1 MLTLFAVHINTMR
14 YTKNITTFLALVIIL
29 ISGGSW
35 GFLGHK
41 TAHQLAVYELPK
53 KMQRF
58 FFKHLDYLEAHAVRP
73 DERRY
78 SDKTEAPK
86 HFIDI
91 ESYGDSAEWKMP
103 YTWDEAV
110 AKYSKDSLVKYG
122 YVPYQVLFVAQQLTQ
137 AFKAGNA
144 DTILFY
150 ATDLGHYIEDAH
162 VPLHTSVNYDGQLT
176 NQKGL
181 HALWETN
188 VPETDIAGFNL
199 YSRHTA
205 KYLKH
210 PEQAIWQAV
219 RRAHELLPEVFGKEK
234 ELSEHFTESTKYV
247 THTKNGHRVKVYSAA
262 FSKAY
267 ADSLQ
272 GTVNRQLLYAT
283 DMVADFWYTAWVNAG
298 KPDLSA
304 MLDTPFTKQ
313 DKAELRKQIRS
324 YKGNHLL
331 HDSLLLSKLK
341 GIKPEVTE

>member
-1 MLTLFAVHINTMR
+1 MQTLSAVYINSMKPA
-14 YTKNITTFLALVIIL
+14 KNITSFLALVIIL

-41 TAHQLAVYELPK
+41 TAHQLAVYALPS

-58 FFKHLDYLEAHAVRP
+58 FFKHLDYLEANAVRP

-91 ESYGDSAEWKMP
+91 ESYGDSSEWKMP

-144 DTILFY
+144 DSILFY
-150 ATDLGHYIEDAH
+150 ATDLGHYVEDAN
-162 VPLHTSVNYDGQLT
+162 VPLHTSVNHDGQLT

-188 VPETDIAGFNL
+188 VPETTIEGFNL
-199 YSRHTA
+199 YSRHSA

-210 PEQAIWQAV
+210 PEQTIWQAV
-219 RRAHELLPEVFGKEK
+219 RRAHDLLPEVFGTEK
-234 ELSEHFTESTKYV
+234 NISQHFTDSNKYV
-247 THTKNGHRVKVYSAA
+247 THTKNGHPVKVYSTA

-272 GTVNRQLLYAT
+272 GTVNRQLLYAA
-283 DMVADFWYTAWVNAG
+283 DLVADFWYTAWVNAG
-298 KPDLSA
+298 KPDLTALLPTAFS
-304 MLDTPFTKQ
+304 KE
-313 DKAELRKQIRS
+313 DKAALRKQIRS
-324 YKGNHLL
+324 YKSNHLL
-331 HDSLLLSKLK
+331 QDSLLLSKQK

>member
-1 MLTLFAVHINTMR
+1 MKSAKNLTS
-14 YTKNITTFLALVIIL
+14 FLALVIIL
-29 ISGGSW
+29 ISGSSW

-41 TAHQLAVYELPK
+41 TAHQLAVYALPS

-58 FFKHLDYLEAHAVRP
+58 FFKHLDHLEANAVRP
-73 DERRY
+73 DEMRY

-122 YVPYQVLFVAQQLTQ
+122 YVPYQVLQVAQQLTR
-137 AFKAGNA
+137 AFKAGNT
-144 DTILFY
+144 DSILFY
-150 ATDLGHYIEDAH
+150 ATDLGHYIEDAN
-162 VPLHTSVNYDGQLT
+162 VPLHTSVNHDGQLT

-188 VPETDIAGFNL
+188 VPETTIEGFNL
-199 YSRHTA
+199 YSRHSA

-210 PEQAIWQAV
+210 PDQAIWQAV
-219 RRAHELLPEVFGKEK
+219 RRAHDLLPEVFGAEK
-234 ELSEHFTESTKYV
+234 NISQHFTDSNKYV
-247 THTKNGHRVKVYSAA
+247 THTKNGHPVKVYSTA

-272 GTVNRQLLYAT
+272 GTVNRQLLYAA
-283 DMVADFWYTAWVNAG
+283 DLVADFWYTAWVNAG
-298 KPDLSA
+298 KPNLTA
-304 MLDTPFTKQ
+304 WLATPFSKQ
-313 DKAELRKQIRS
+313 DKAALRKQIRS
-324 YKGNHLL
+324 YKNNHLL
-331 HDSLLLSKLK
+331 QDSVLLSKQK
-341 GIKPEVTE
+341 GMKPEVTE